1 MTIEIRYFLIAGA
14 ALAVVIAPAYA
25 QTPADDFNRR
35 QEEQS
40 QTQRLDALRR
50 ATPGGGTDAENGAL
64 PAAPGNGACFDI
76 ARVEIDGASLLSAQE
91 IGKVT
96 APYGNRCV
104 GLAEIN
110 AVLRD
115 VTHLYIDHGYVTS
128 RAYVP
133 QQDIRTTRIL
143 RLLVVEGTLSDIYL
157 NGRKVAGNA
166 SLATAFPGLIGRVVN
181 IRDIEQGL
189 DQMNRLQAND
199 AKSAMLPGPKDGTSI
214 LNIENRPGRPWHVS
228 FGNNNM
234 GQESTGFSRSSAS
247 LGYDDLLGINDQ
259 WNFSYEH
266 SGPSYPWEND
276 GNGYGNSYSGSVSVP
291 YGYSTLSLNGSWYQ
305 YESAVEGN
313 FSTLETSGNSGQ
325 AGLGIDRVISRD
337 KDSITTVRSGL
348 TYKQTNNFLLGNL
361 IEVGSR
367 RYTVG
372 DIGISHSRRM
382 FGGIWMFDASF
393 DKGLGL
399 FDAVDPGDPGAGN
412 ADPRFSKFNA
422 TVSVTQPFQ
431 AAGRQFEFTSLLS
444 GQYSLDNL
452 LGAEQISLGGY
463 SNVRGT
469 RESVLFGNNGM
480 FSHNE
485 IVWRTQSNQGGGA
498 AAKAFGELRPY
509 LGFDYGHVYA
519 QKRFDISGGDL
530 ASWTAGIR
538 AVGGNI
544 SADLGYSDIVA
555 SSLDDVDGGLFYF
568 SASAHW

>member
-1 MTIEIRYFLIAGA
+1 MIGVASA
-14 ALAVVIAPAYA
+14 HA
-25 QTPADDFNRR
+25 QSPADDFNRR
-35 QEEQS
+35 QEEQTQS
-40 QTQRLDALRR
+40 QRLDALRR
-50 ATPGGGTDAENGAL
+50 ATPGGSADGENGSL
-64 PAAPGNGACFDI
+64 PAGPGNGACFDI
-76 ARVEIDGASLLSAQE
+76 TRVEIDGANLLSAQE

-133 QQDIRTTRIL
+133 QQDIAKTRIL

-157 NGRKVAGNA
+157 NGQKVAGSG

-228 FGNNNM
+228 LGNNNM

-247 LGYDDLLGINDQ
+247 LGLDDLLDINDQ

-266 SGPSYPWEND
+266 SGPDYPWRND
-276 GNGYGNSYSGSVSVP
+276 GKGYGNSYSGSVSVP
-291 YGYSTLSLNGSWYQ
+291 YGYSTVSLNGSWYQ

-313 FSTLETSGNSGQ
+313 FSSLETSGNSGQ
-325 AGLGIDRVISRD
+325 AGLGIDRVVLRD
-337 KDSITTVRSGL
+337 KDSITTVRSSL

-372 DIGISHSRRM
+372 EIGISHSRRM
-382 FGGIWMFDASF
+382 FGGIWVFDASY

-399 FDAVDPGDPGAGN
+399 FDAVEPGDPGAGN

-422 TVSVTQPFQ
+422 TISVTQPFTL
-431 AAGRQFEFTSLLS
+431 AGRQLELTSLLS
-444 GQYSLDNL
+444 GQYSPDNL
-452 LGAEQISLGGY
+452 LGAEQISLGSY

-485 IVWRTQSNQGGGA
+485 IVWRTKSNEIGDA
-498 AAKAFGELRPY
+498 VAKVLGELRPY
-509 LGFDYGHVYA
+509 LGLDYGHVYS
-519 QKRFDISGGDL
+519 QKRFDMTGGDL

-555 SSLDDVDGGLFYF
+555 SSLDQVDGGLFYF
-568 SASAHW
+568 SASTHW

>member
-25 QTPADDFNRR
+25 QTPADDFSRR

-157 NGRKVAGNA
+157 NARKVAGNA

-214 LNIENRPGRPWHVS
+214 LNIENRPGRPLARLLRQQQYGAGEHRL
-228 FGNNNM
+228 FP
-234 GQESTGFSRSSAS
+234 Q
-247 LGYDDLLGINDQ
+247 LGI
-259 WNFSYEH
+259 
-266 SGPSYPWEND
+266 
-276 GNGYGNSYSGSVSVP
+276 
-291 YGYSTLSLNGSWYQ
+291 
-305 YESAVEGN
+305 A
-313 FSTLETSGNSGQ
+313 
-325 AGLGIDRVISRD
+325 R
-337 KDSITTVRSGL
+337 
-348 TYKQTNNFLLGNL
+348 
-361 IEVGSR
+361 
-367 RYTVG
+367 
-372 DIGISHSRRM
+372 
-382 FGGIWMFDASF
+382 
-393 DKGLGL
+393 
-399 FDAVDPGDPGAGN
+399 
-412 ADPRFSKFNA
+412 
-422 TVSVTQPFQ
+422 
-431 AAGRQFEFTSLLS
+431 
-444 GQYSLDNL
+444 
-452 LGAEQISLGGY
+452 
-463 SNVRGT
+463 
-469 RESVLFGNNGM
+469 
-480 FSHNE
+480 
-485 IVWRTQSNQGGGA
+485 
-498 AAKAFGELRPY
+498 LR
-509 LGFDYGHVYA
+509 
-519 QKRFDISGGDL
+519 
-530 ASWTAGIR
+530 
-538 AVGGNI
+538 
-544 SADLGYSDIVA
+544 
-555 SSLDDVDGGLFYF
+555 
-568 SASAHW
+568 

>member
-1 MTIEIRYFLIAGA
+1 MTTDIRSSLVVGA
-14 ALAVVIAPAYA
+14 VLMIGVASAHA
-25 QTPADDFNRR
+25 QSPADDFNRR
-35 QEEQS
+35 QEEQTQS
-40 QTQRLDALRR
+40 QRLDALRR
-50 ATPGGGTDAENGAL
+50 ATPGGSADGENGSL
-64 PAAPGNGACFDI
+64 PAGPGNGACFDI
-76 ARVEIDGASLLSAQE
+76 TRVEIDGANLLSAQE

-133 QQDIRTTRIL
+133 QQDIAKTRIL

-157 NGRKVAGNA
+157 NGQKVAGSG

-228 FGNNNM
+228 LGNNNM

-247 LGYDDLLGINDQ
+247 LGLDDLFDINDQ

-266 SGPSYPWEND
+266 SGPDYPWRND
-276 GNGYGNSYSGSVSVP
+276 GKGYGNSYSGSVSVP
-291 YGYSTLSLNGSWYQ
+291 YGYSTVSLNGSWYQ

-313 FSTLETSGNSGQ
+313 FSSLETSGNSGQ
-325 AGLGIDRVISRD
+325 AGLGIDRVVLRD
-337 KDSITTVRSGL
+337 KDSITTVRSSL

-372 DIGISHSRRM
+372 EIGISHSRRM
-382 FGGIWMFDASF
+382 FGGIWVFDASY

-399 FDAVDPGDPGAGN
+399 FDAVEPGDPGAGN

-422 TVSVTQPFQ
+422 TISVTQPFTL
-431 AAGRQFEFTSLLS
+431 AGRQLELTSLLS
-444 GQYSLDNL
+444 GQYSPDNL
-452 LGAEQISLGGY
+452 LGAEQISLGSY

-485 IVWRTQSNQGGGA
+485 IVWRTKSNESGDA
-498 AAKAFGELRPY
+498 VAKVLGELRPY
-509 LGFDYGHVYA
+509 LGLDYGHVYS
-519 QKRFDISGGDL
+519 QKRFDMTGGDL

-555 SSLDDVDGGLFYF
+555 SSLDQVDGGLFYF
-568 SASAHW
+568 SASTHW

>member
-1 MTIEIRYFLIAGA
+1 MTTEIRYLLVAGA
-14 ALAVVIAPAYA
+14 ALAVAIAHAHA

-50 ATPGGGTDAENGAL
+50 ATPGGSAETENGAL
-64 PAAPGNGACFDI
+64 PAGGGNGACFDI
-76 ARVEIDGASLLSAQE
+76 TRVEIDGAKLLSAQE

-104 GLAEIN
+104 GLSEIN

-133 QQDIRTTRIL
+133 QQDIAKTRIL

-157 NGRKVAGNA
+157 NGQKVAGNG
-166 SLATAFPGLIGRVVN
+166 SLATAFPGLIGRVAN

-214 LNIENRPGRPWHVS
+214 LNIENQPGRPWHVS
-228 FGNNNM
+228 LGNNNL

-247 LGYDDLLGINDQ
+247 LGFDDVLGINDQ
-259 WNFSYEH
+259 WAFSYEH
-266 SGPSYPWEND
+266 SGPDYPWHDD
-276 GNGYGNSYSGSVSVP
+276 GRGFSNSYSGSLSVP
-291 YGYSTLSLNGSWYQ
+291 YGYSTFSLNGSWYQ
-305 YESAVEGN
+305 YESTVEGN
-313 FSTLETSGNSGQ
+313 FSSLETSGNSGQ
-325 AGLGIDRVISRD
+325 AGFGIDRVVFRD
-337 KDSITTVRSGL
+337 KDSITTARSSL
-348 TYKQTNNFLLGNL
+348 TYKQTDNFLLGNL

-372 DIGISHSRRM
+372 DLGISHSRRM
-382 FGGIWMFDASF
+382 LGGIWVFDVSY

-399 FDAVDPGDPGAGN
+399 FDAVKAGEPGAGD

-422 TVSVTQPFQ
+422 TVSVTQPFEVASQ
-431 AAGRQFEFTSLLS
+431 QFELTSLIS
-444 GQYSLDNL
+444 GQYSPDNL
-452 LGAEQISLGGY
+452 LGAEQISLGSY

-469 RESVLFGNNGM
+469 RESVLFGNNGV
-480 FSHNE
+480 FTHNE
-485 IVWRTQSNQGGGA
+485 FVWRTKSNENGGPA
-498 AAKAFGELRPY
+498 AQAFGELRPY
-509 LGFDYGHVYA
+509 VGFDYGHVYT
-519 QKRFDISGGDL
+519 QKRFDIAGGDL

-538 AVGGNI
+538 TVGG
-544 SADLGYSDIVA
+544 SASVDLGYSDIVA
-555 SSLDDVDGGLFYF
+555 SSLDHVGGGLFYF
-568 SASAHW
+568 SASTHW

>member
-1 MTIEIRYFLIAGA
+1 MTTEIRYSLVAGA
-14 ALAVVIAPAYA
+14 VLVMGVAPAYA
-25 QTPADDFNRR
+25 QSPADDFNRR

-50 ATPGGGTDAENGAL
+50 ATPGGSADTENGSL
-64 PAAPGNGACFDI
+64 PAGQANAACFDI
-76 ARVEIDGASLLSAQE
+76 TRVEIDGANLLSAQE

-133 QQDIRTTRIL
+133 QQDIRKTRIL

-157 NGRKVAGNA
+157 NGQKVADNG

-214 LNIENRPGRPWHVS
+214 LNIENRQGRPWHVS
-228 FGNNNM
+228 LGNNNM

-247 LGYDDLLGINDQ
+247 LGYDDLFGINDQ

-266 SGPSYPWEND
+266 SGPDYPWEND

-291 YGYSTLSLNGSWYQ
+291 YGYSTVSLNGSWYQ

-313 FSTLETSGNSGQ
+313 FQSLETSGNSGQ
-325 AGLGIDRVISRD
+325 AGVGIDRVVLRD
-337 KDSITTVRSGL
+337 KDSITTVRSNL

-372 DIGISHSRRM
+372 EIGISHSRRM
-382 FGGIWMFDASF
+382 FGGIWVFDASY

-399 FDAVDPGDPGAGN
+399 FDAVEPGDPGAGN

-422 TVSVTQPFQ
+422 TISVTQPFTLT
-431 AAGRQFEFTSLLS
+431 GRQLELTSLLS
-444 GQYSLDNL
+444 GQYSPDNL
-452 LGAEQISLGGY
+452 LGAEQISLGSY

-485 IVWRTQSNQGGGA
+485 IVWRTKSNESGDA
-498 AAKAFGELRPY
+498 VAKALGELRPY
-509 LGFDYGHVYA
+509 LGLDYGHVYS
-519 QKRFDISGGDL
+519 QKRFDMTGGDL
-530 ASWTAGIR
+530 AGWTAGIR

-555 SSLDDVDGGLFYF
+555 SSLDHVDGGLFYF
-568 SASAHW
+568 SASTHW

>member
-1 MTIEIRYFLIAGA
+1 MTTDIRSSLVVGAVLMIGA
-14 ALAVVIAPAYA
+14 ASAHA
-25 QTPADDFNRR
+25 QSPADDFNRR
-35 QEEQS
+35 QEEQTQS
-40 QTQRLDALRR
+40 QRLDALRR
-50 ATPGGGTDAENGAL
+50 ATPGGSADGENGSL
-64 PAAPGNGACFDI
+64 PAGPGNGACFDI
-76 ARVEIDGASLLSAQE
+76 TRVEIDGANLLSAQE

-96 APYGNRCV
+96 APYGNQCV

-133 QQDIRTTRIL
+133 QQDIAKTRIL

-157 NGRKVAGNA
+157 NGQKVVGSG

-199 AKSAMLPGPKDGTSI
+199 AKSAMLPGPNDGTSI

-228 FGNNNM
+228 LGNNNM

-247 LGYDDLLGINDQ
+247 LGLDDLLDINDQ

-266 SGPSYPWEND
+266 SGPDYPWRND
-276 GNGYGNSYSGSVSVP
+276 GKGYGNSYSGSVSVP
-291 YGYSTLSLNGSWYQ
+291 YGYSTVSLNGSWYQ

-313 FSTLETSGNSGQ
+313 FSSLETSGNSGQ
-325 AGLGIDRVISRD
+325 AGLGIDRVVLRD
-337 KDSITTVRSGL
+337 NDSITTVRSSL

-372 DIGISHSRRM
+372 EIGISHSRRM
-382 FGGIWMFDASF
+382 FGGIWVFDASY

-399 FDAVDPGDPGAGN
+399 FDAVEPGDPGAGN

-422 TVSVTQPFQ
+422 TISVTQPFTL
-431 AAGRQFEFTSLLS
+431 AGRQLELTSLLS
-444 GQYSLDNL
+444 GQYSPDNL
-452 LGAEQISLGGY
+452 LGAEQISLGSY

-469 RESVLFGNNGM
+469 RESVLFGNSGM

-485 IVWRTQSNQGGGA
+485 IVWRTKSNESGDA
-498 AAKAFGELRPY
+498 VAKVLGELRPY
-509 LGFDYGHVYA
+509 LGLDYGHVYS
-519 QKRFDISGGDL
+519 QKRFDMTGGDL

-555 SSLDDVDGGLFYF
+555 SSLDQVDGGLFYF
-568 SASAHW
+568 SASTHW

>member
-1 MTIEIRYFLIAGA
+1 MTTEIRYSLVAGA
-14 ALAVVIAPAYA
+14 VLVMSVAPVYA
-25 QTPADDFNRR
+25 QSPADDFNRR

-50 ATPGGGTDAENGAL
+50 ATPGGGAETENGAV
-64 PAAPGNGACFDI
+64 PAGGGNGACFDI
-76 ARVEIDGASLLSAQE
+76 TRVEIDGANRLSAQE

-133 QQDIRTTRIL
+133 QQDIRKTRVL
-143 RLLVVEGTLSDIYL
+143 HLLVVEGTLSDIYL
-157 NGRKVAGNA
+157 NGQKVAGSG

-214 LNIENRPGRPWHVS
+214 LNIENRPARPWHVS

-234 GQESTGFSRSSAS
+234 GQESTGLSRSSAS
-247 LGYDDLLGINDQ
+247 LGFDDLLHINDQ

-266 SGPSYPWEND
+266 SGPDYPWTDD
-276 GNGYGNSYSGSVSVP
+276 GKGYGNSYSGSVSVP
-291 YGYSTLSLNGSWYQ
+291 YGYSTVSLNGSWYQ

-325 AGLGIDRVISRD
+325 AGLGIDRVVFRD
-337 KDSITTVRSGL
+337 QDSITTIRSDL

-382 FGGIWMFDASF
+382 FGGIWVFDASY

-399 FDAVDPGDPGAGN
+399 FDAVEPGDPGAGN

-422 TVSVTQPFQ
+422 TISVTQPFQ
-431 AAGRQFEFTSLLS
+431 AAGRQFELTSLIS
-444 GQYSLDNL
+444 GQYSPDNL

-485 IVWRTQSNQGGGA
+485 IVWRTGSNQSGGA
-498 AAKAFGELRPY
+498 AAQAFGELRPY

-519 QKRFDISGGDL
+519 QKRFDMTGGDL
-530 ASWTAGIR
+530 ASWTVGTRI
-538 AVGGNI
+538 VGGNL
-544 SADLGYSDIVA
+544 SADLGYSDIIT
-555 SSLDDVDGGLFYF
+555 SSVDGGDGGLFYF

>member
-1 MTIEIRYFLIAGA
+1 MTTEIRYVLVAGA
-14 ALAVVIAPAYA
+14 ALAVAIAPAHA

-50 ATPGGGTDAENGAL
+50 ATPGGSAETENGAL
-64 PAAPGNGACFDI
+64 PAGGGNGACFDI
-76 ARVEIDGASLLSAQE
+76 TRVEIDGAKLLSAQE

-104 GLAEIN
+104 GLSEIN

-133 QQDIRTTRIL
+133 QQDIAKTRIL

-157 NGRKVAGNA
+157 NGQKVAGNT
-166 SLATAFPGLIGRVVN
+166 SLATAFPGLIGRVAN

-214 LNIENRPGRPWHVS
+214 LNIENHPARPWHVS

-234 GQESTGFSRSSAS
+234 GQQTTGFSRSSAS
-247 LGYDDLLGINDQ
+247 LGFDDLLDINDQ

-266 SGPSYPWEND
+266 SGPDYPWSDD
-276 GNGYGNSYSGSVSVP
+276 GKGFGNSYSGSVSVP
-291 YGYSTLSLNGSWYQ
+291 YGYSTVSLNGSWYQ

-325 AGLGIDRVISRD
+325 AGLGIDRIILRD

-372 DIGISHSRRM
+372 DLGISHSRRM
-382 FGGIWMFDASF
+382 LGGVWVFDVSY

-399 FDAVDPGDPGAGN
+399 FDAVKAGEPGAGD

-422 TVSVTQPFQ
+422 TVSATEPFEAIGQ
-431 AAGRQFEFTSLLS
+431 KFELTSLIS
-444 GQYSLDNL
+444 GQYSPDNL
-452 LGAEQISLGGY
+452 LGAEQISLGSY

-469 RESVLFGNNGM
+469 RESVLFGNNGV
-480 FSHNE
+480 FTHNE
-485 IVWRTQSNQGGGA
+485 FVWRTKSNENGGPA
-498 AAKAFGELRPY
+498 AQAFGELRPY
-509 LGFDYGHVYA
+509 VGFDYGHVYA
-519 QKRFDISGGDL
+519 QKRFDIAGGDL
-530 ASWTAGIR
+530 ASWTVGIR
-538 AVGGNI
+538 TVGGNI

-555 SSLDDVDGGLFYF
+555 SSLDHVDGGLFYF

>member
-1 MTIEIRYFLIAGA
+1 MIGVASA
-14 ALAVVIAPAYA
+14 HA
-25 QTPADDFNRR
+25 QSPADDFNRR
-35 QEEQS
+35 QEEQTQS
-40 QTQRLDALRR
+40 QRLDALRR
-50 ATPGGGTDAENGAL
+50 ATPGGSADGENGSL
-64 PAAPGNGACFDI
+64 PAGPGNGACFDI
-76 ARVEIDGASLLSAQE
+76 TRVEIDGANLLSAQE

-133 QQDIRTTRIL
+133 QQDIAKTRIL

-157 NGRKVAGNA
+157 NGQKVAGSG

-214 LNIENRPGRPWHVS
+214 LNIENRPGRPWHAS
-228 FGNNNM
+228 LGNNNM

-247 LGYDDLLGINDQ
+247 LGLDDLLDINDQ
-259 WNFSYEH
+259 WSFSYEH
-266 SGPSYPWEND
+266 SGPDYPWRND
-276 GNGYGNSYSGSVSVP
+276 GKGYGNSYSGSVSVP
-291 YGYSTLSLNGSWYQ
+291 YGYSTVSLNGSWYQ

-313 FSTLETSGNSGQ
+313 FSSLETSGNSGQ
-325 AGLGIDRVISRD
+325 AGLGIDRVVLRD
-337 KDSITTVRSGL
+337 KDSITTVRSSL

-372 DIGISHSRRM
+372 EIGISHSRRM
-382 FGGIWMFDASF
+382 FGGIWVFDASY
-393 DKGLGL
+393 DKGIGL
-399 FDAVDPGDPGAGN
+399 FDAVEPGDPGAGN

-422 TVSVTQPFQ
+422 TISVTQPFTL
-431 AAGRQFEFTSLLS
+431 AGRQLELTSLLS
-444 GQYSLDNL
+444 GQYSPDNL
-452 LGAEQISLGGY
+452 LGAEQISLGSY

-485 IVWRTQSNQGGGA
+485 IVWRTKSNESGDA
-498 AAKAFGELRPY
+498 VAKVLGELRPY
-509 LGFDYGHVYA
+509 LGLDYGHVYS
-519 QKRFDISGGDL
+519 QKRFDMTGGDL

-555 SSLDDVDGGLFYF
+555 SSLDQVDGGLFYF
-568 SASAHW
+568 SASTHW

>member
-1 MTIEIRYFLIAGA
+1 MTTDIRSSLVAGA
-14 ALAVVIAPAYA
+14 VLMIGVASAHA
-25 QTPADDFNRR
+25 QSPADDFTRR
-35 QEEQS
+35 QEEQTQS
-40 QTQRLDALRR
+40 QRLDALRR
-50 ATPGGGTDAENGAL
+50 ATPGGSADKENGSL
-64 PAAPGNGACFDI
+64 PAGSGNGACFDI
-76 ARVEIDGASLLSAQE
+76 MRVEIDGANLLSAQE
-91 IGKVT
+91 IGKVA
-96 APYGNRCV
+96 APYGNRCI

-133 QQDIRTTRIL
+133 QQDIRKTRIL

-157 NGRKVAGNA
+157 NGQKVAGSG
-166 SLATAFPGLIGRVVN
+166 SLATAFPGLIARVVN

-214 LNIENRPGRPWHVS
+214 LNIENRPGRPWHAS
-228 FGNNNM
+228 IGNNNM

-247 LGYDDLLGINDQ
+247 LTFDDLLDINDQ
-259 WNFSYEH
+259 WSFSYEH
-266 SGPSYPWEND
+266 SGPNYPWSND
-276 GNGYGNSYSGSVSVP
+276 GKGYGNSYSGSVSVP
-291 YGYSTLSLNGSWYQ
+291 YGYSTVSLNGSWYQ

-313 FSTLETSGNSGQ
+313 FSSLETSGNSGQ
-325 AGLGIDRVISRD
+325 AGLGIDRVVLRD
-337 KDSITTVRSGL
+337 KDSITTVRSSL

-372 DIGISHSRRM
+372 EIGVSHSRRM
-382 FGGIWMFDASF
+382 FGGIWVFDASY

-399 FDAVDPGDPGAGN
+399 FDAVEPGDPGAGN

-422 TVSVTQPFQ
+422 TISVTQPFQ
-431 AAGRQFEFTSLLS
+431 AAGRQFELTSLLS
-444 GQYSLDNL
+444 GQYSPDNL
-452 LGAEQISLGGY
+452 LGAEQISLGSY

-480 FSHNE
+480 FSRNE
-485 IVWRTQSNQGGGA
+485 IVWRTKSNESGDA
-498 AAKAFGELRPY
+498 VAKVLGELRPY
-509 LGFDYGHVYA
+509 LGLDYGHVYS
-519 QKRFDISGGDL
+519 QKRFDMTGGDL

-544 SADLGYSDIVA
+544 SADIGYSDIVA
-555 SSLDDVDGGLFYF
+555 SSLDHVDGGLFYF
-568 SASAHW
+568 SASTHW

>member
-1 MTIEIRYFLIAGA
+1 MTTDIRSFLVAGA
-14 ALAVVIAPAYA
+14 VLVLGAVPAYA
-25 QTPADDFNRR
+25 QSPADDFNRR
-35 QEEQS
+35 QEDKMQS
-40 QTQRLDALRR
+40 QRLDALRR
-50 ATPGGGTDAENGAL
+50 ATPGGSADGENGTL
-64 PAAPGNGACFDI
+64 PAGPGNGACFDI
-76 ARVEIDGASLLSAQE
+76 MRVEIDGANLLSAQE

-133 QQDIRTTRIL
+133 QQDIRKTRIL

-157 NGRKVAGNA
+157 NGQKIAGNG

-228 FGNNNM
+228 IGNNNM

-247 LGYDDLLGINDQ
+247 LTFDDLLDINDL

-266 SGPSYPWEND
+266 SGPSYPWSND
-276 GNGYGNSYSGSVSVP
+276 GRGYGNSYSGSVSVP
-291 YGYSTLSLNGSWYQ
+291 YGYSTVSLNGSWYQ

-313 FSTLETSGNSGQ
+313 FSSLETSGNSGQ
-325 AGLGIDRVISRD
+325 AGLGIDRVVLRD
-337 KDSITTVRSGL
+337 KDSITTVRSSL

-372 DIGISHSRRM
+372 EIGISHSRRM
-382 FGGIWMFDASF
+382 FGGIWVFDASY

-399 FDAVDPGDPGAGN
+399 FDAVEPGDPGAGN

-422 TVSVTQPFQ
+422 TISVTQPFQ
-431 AAGRQFEFTSLLS
+431 AAGRQFELTSLVS
-444 GQYSLDNL
+444 GQYSPDNL
-452 LGAEQISLGGY
+452 LGAEQISLGSY

-485 IVWRTQSNQGGGA
+485 IVWRTKSNESGDA
-498 AAKAFGELRPY
+498 VAKVLGELRPY
-509 LGFDYGHVYA
+509 LGFDYGHVYS
-519 QKRFDISGGDL
+519 QKRFDMTGGDL

-555 SSLDDVDGGLFYF
+555 SSLDHVDGGLFYF
-568 SASAHW
+568 SASTHW

>member
-1 MTIEIRYFLIAGA
+1 MTTDIRSSLVVGA
-14 ALAVVIAPAYA
+14 VLMIGVASAHA
-25 QTPADDFNRR
+25 QSPADDFNRR
-35 QEEQS
+35 QEEQTQS
-40 QTQRLDALRR
+40 QRLDALRR
-50 ATPGGGTDAENGAL
+50 ATPGGSADGENGSL
-64 PAAPGNGACFDI
+64 PAGPGNGACFDI
-76 ARVEIDGASLLSAQE
+76 TRVEIDGANLLSAQE

-133 QQDIRTTRIL
+133 QQDIAKTRIL

-157 NGRKVAGNA
+157 NGQKVAGSG

-214 LNIENRPGRPWHVS
+214 LNIENRPGRPWHAS
-228 FGNNNM
+228 LGNNNM

-247 LGYDDLLGINDQ
+247 LGLDDLLDINDQ
-259 WNFSYEH
+259 WSFSYEH
-266 SGPSYPWEND
+266 SGPDYPWRND
-276 GNGYGNSYSGSVSVP
+276 GKGYGNSYSGSVSVP
-291 YGYSTLSLNGSWYQ
+291 YGYSTVSLNGSWYQ

-313 FSTLETSGNSGQ
+313 FSSLETSGNSGQ
-325 AGLGIDRVISRD
+325 AGLGIDRVVLRD
-337 KDSITTVRSGL
+337 KDSITTVRSSL

-372 DIGISHSRRM
+372 EIGISHSRRM
-382 FGGIWMFDASF
+382 FGGIWVFDASY

-399 FDAVDPGDPGAGN
+399 FDAVEPGDPGAGN

-422 TVSVTQPFQ
+422 TISVTQPFTL
-431 AAGRQFEFTSLLS
+431 AGRQFELTSLLS
-444 GQYSLDNL
+444 GQYSPDNL
-452 LGAEQISLGGY
+452 LGAEQISLGSY

-485 IVWRTQSNQGGGA
+485 IVWRTKSNESGDA
-498 AAKAFGELRPY
+498 VAKVLGELRPY
-509 LGFDYGHVYA
+509 LGLDYGHVYS
-519 QKRFDISGGDL
+519 QKRFDMTGGDL

-555 SSLDDVDGGLFYF
+555 SSLDQVDGGLFYF
-568 SASAHW
+568 SASTHW

>member
-1 MTIEIRYFLIAGA
+1 MTTDIRSSLVVGA
-14 ALAVVIAPAYA
+14 VLMIGVASAHA
-25 QTPADDFNRR
+25 QSPADDFNRR
-35 QEEQS
+35 QEEQTQS
-40 QTQRLDALRR
+40 QRLDALRR
-50 ATPGGGTDAENGAL
+50 ATPGGSADGENGSL
-64 PAAPGNGACFDI
+64 PAGPGNGACFDI
-76 ARVEIDGASLLSAQE
+76 TRVEIDGANLLSAQE

-133 QQDIRTTRIL
+133 QQDIAKTRIL

-157 NGRKVAGNA
+157 NGQKVAGSG

-214 LNIENRPGRPWHVS
+214 LNIENRPGRPWHAS
-228 FGNNNM
+228 LGNNNM

-247 LGYDDLLGINDQ
+247 LGLDDLLDINDQ
-259 WNFSYEH
+259 WSFSYEH
-266 SGPSYPWEND
+266 SGPDYPWRND
-276 GNGYGNSYSGSVSVP
+276 GKGYGNSYSGSVSVP
-291 YGYSTLSLNGSWYQ
+291 YGYSTVSLNGSWYQ

-313 FSTLETSGNSGQ
+313 FSSLETSGNSGQ
-325 AGLGIDRVISRD
+325 AGLGIDRVVLRD
-337 KDSITTVRSGL
+337 KDSITTVRSSL

-372 DIGISHSRRM
+372 EIGISHSRRM
-382 FGGIWMFDASF
+382 FGGIWVFDASY

-399 FDAVDPGDPGAGN
+399 FDAVEPGDPGAGN

-422 TVSVTQPFQ
+422 TISVTQPFTL
-431 AAGRQFEFTSLLS
+431 AGRQFELTSLLS
-444 GQYSLDNL
+444 GQYSPDNL
-452 LGAEQISLGGY
+452 LGAEQISLGSY

-485 IVWRTQSNQGGGA
+485 IVWRTKSNESGDA
-498 AAKAFGELRPY
+498 VAKVLGELRPY
-509 LGFDYGHVYA
+509 LGLDYGHVYS
-519 QKRFDISGGDL
+519 QKRFDMTGGDL

-555 SSLDDVDGGLFYF
+555 SSLDHVDGGLFYF
-568 SASAHW
+568 SASTHW

>member
-1 MTIEIRYFLIAGA
+1 MTTDIRSSLVVGAVLMIGIASA
-14 ALAVVIAPAYA
+14 HA
-25 QTPADDFNRR
+25 QSPADDFNRR
-35 QEEQS
+35 QEEQTQS
-40 QTQRLDALRR
+40 QRLDALRR
-50 ATPGGGTDAENGAL
+50 ATPGGSADGENGSL
-64 PAAPGNGACFDI
+64 PAGPGNGACFDI
-76 ARVEIDGASLLSAQE
+76 TRVEIDGANLLSAQE

-133 QQDIRTTRIL
+133 QQDIAKTRIL

-157 NGRKVAGNA
+157 NGQKVAGSG

-214 LNIENRPGRPWHVS
+214 LNIENRPGRPWHAS
-228 FGNNNM
+228 LGNNNM

-247 LGYDDLLGINDQ
+247 LGLDDLLDINDQ
-259 WNFSYEH
+259 WSFSYEH
-266 SGPSYPWEND
+266 SGPDYPWRND
-276 GNGYGNSYSGSVSVP
+276 GQGYGNSYSGSVSVP
-291 YGYSTLSLNGSWYQ
+291 YGYSTVSLNGSWYQ

-313 FSTLETSGNSGQ
+313 FSSLETSGNSGQ
-325 AGLGIDRVISRD
+325 AGLGIDRVVLRD
-337 KDSITTVRSGL
+337 KDSITTVRSSL

-372 DIGISHSRRM
+372 EIGISHSRRM
-382 FGGIWMFDASF
+382 FGGIWVFDASY

-399 FDAVDPGDPGAGN
+399 FDAVEPGDPGAGN

-422 TVSVTQPFQ
+422 TISVTQPFTL
-431 AAGRQFEFTSLLS
+431 AGRQLELTSLLS
-444 GQYSLDNL
+444 GQYSPDNL
-452 LGAEQISLGGY
+452 LGAEQISLGSY

-485 IVWRTQSNQGGGA
+485 IVWRTKSNESGDA
-498 AAKAFGELRPY
+498 VAKVLGELRPY
-509 LGFDYGHVYA
+509 LGLDYGHVYS
-519 QKRFDISGGDL
+519 QKRFDMTGGDL

-555 SSLDDVDGGLFYF
+555 SSLDQVDGGLFYF
-568 SASAHW
+568 SASTHW

>member
-1 MTIEIRYFLIAGA
+1 MTKIRRILVIGTIVTAGA
-14 ALAVVIAPAYA
+14 TAALA
-25 QTPADDFNRR
+25 QTPADDFARR
-35 QEEQS
+35 QEERAQA
-40 QTQRLDALRR
+40 QRLDALRR
-50 ATPGGGTDAENGAL
+50 ATPGDNADAEGAP
-64 PAAPGNGACFDI
+64 PAGPRSDACFDI
-76 ARVEIDGASLLSAQE
+76 MRVEIDGATLLSAQE

-96 APYGNRCV
+96 APYSNRCV

-115 VTHLYIDHGYVTS
+115 VTHLYIDRGYVTS

-133 QQDIRTTRIL
+133 QQDIRKTRVL

-157 NGRKVAGNA
+157 NGRKVSGSG

-199 AKSAMLPGPKDGTSI
+199 AKSAMLPGPTDGTSI
-214 LNIENRPGRPWHVS
+214 LNIENHPSRPWHAS
-228 FGNNNM
+228 FGNNNL
-234 GQESTGFSRSSAS
+234 GQESTGFSRSSIS
-247 LGYDDLLGINDQ
+247 LGFDDLLEVNDQ
-259 WNFSYEH
+259 WAFSYEH
-266 SGPSYPWEND
+266 SGPNYPWSDD
-276 GNGYGNSYSGSVSVP
+276 GKGYSNSYSGNLSVP
-291 YGYSTLSLNGSWYQ
+291 YGYSTISLNGSWYQ
-305 YESAVEGN
+305 YESSVEGN
-313 FSTLETSGNSGQ
+313 FASLDTSGNSGQ
-325 AGLGIDRVISRD
+325 AGLGIDRVVFRD

-382 FGGIWMFDASF
+382 FGGIWMFDASY
-393 DKGLGL
+393 DRGLGL
-399 FDAVDPGDPGAGN
+399 FDAVEPGDPGAGD

-422 TVSVTQPFQ
+422 SISVTQPFKL
-431 AAGRQFEFTSLLS
+431 AGRQFELTSLVS
-444 GQYSLDNL
+444 GQYSPDNL

-463 SNVRGT
+463 GNVRGT

-485 IVWRTQSNQGGGA
+485 IVWRTKSNESGNA
-498 AAKAFGELRPY
+498 VAKVLGELRPY
-509 LGFDYGHVYA
+509 LGLDYGHVYS
-519 QKRFDISGGDL
+519 QKRFDMTGGDL

-538 AVGGNI
+538 AVGGTI
-544 SADLGYSDIVA
+544 SADLGYSDTIA
-555 SSLDDVDGGLFYF
+555 SSLDEIDGGLFYF
-568 SASAHW
+568 SASTHW

>member
-1 MTIEIRYFLIAGA
+1 MTTDIRSSLVVGAVLMIGIASA
-14 ALAVVIAPAYA
+14 HA
-25 QTPADDFNRR
+25 QSPADDFNRR
-35 QEEQS
+35 QEEQTQS
-40 QTQRLDALRR
+40 QRLDALRR
-50 ATPGGGTDAENGAL
+50 ATPGGSADGENGSL
-64 PAAPGNGACFDI
+64 PAGPGNGACFDI
-76 ARVEIDGASLLSAQE
+76 TRVEIDGANLLSAQE

-133 QQDIRTTRIL
+133 QQDIAKTRIL

-157 NGRKVAGNA
+157 NGQKVAGSG

-214 LNIENRPGRPWHVS
+214 LNIENRPGRPWHAS
-228 FGNNNM
+228 LGNNNM

-247 LGYDDLLGINDQ
+247 LGLDDLLDINDQ
-259 WNFSYEH
+259 WSFSYEH
-266 SGPSYPWEND
+266 SGPDYPWRND
-276 GNGYGNSYSGSVSVP
+276 GKGYGNSYSGSVSVP
-291 YGYSTLSLNGSWYQ
+291 YGYSTVSLNGSWYQ

-313 FSTLETSGNSGQ
+313 FSSLETSGNSGQ
-325 AGLGIDRVISRD
+325 AGLGIDRVVLRD
-337 KDSITTVRSGL
+337 KDSITTVRSSL

-372 DIGISHSRRM
+372 EIGISHSRRM
-382 FGGIWMFDASF
+382 FGGIWVFDASY

-399 FDAVDPGDPGAGN
+399 FDAVEPGDPGAGN

-422 TVSVTQPFQ
+422 TISVTQPFTL
-431 AAGRQFEFTSLLS
+431 AGRQLELTSLLS
-444 GQYSLDNL
+444 GQYSPDNL
-452 LGAEQISLGGY
+452 LGAEQISLGSY

-485 IVWRTQSNQGGGA
+485 IVWRTKSNESGDA
-498 AAKAFGELRPY
+498 VAKVLGELRPY
-509 LGFDYGHVYA
+509 LGLDYGHVYS
-519 QKRFDISGGDL
+519 QKRFDMTGGDL

-555 SSLDDVDGGLFYF
+555 SSLDQVDGGLFYF
-568 SASAHW
+568 SASTHW